1 MTPQRATALE
11 RGQAELTTEEKA
23 EGWHFCNEWD
33 GMLVHPDSPEAE
45 ACDCPLRHPVKSSE
59 SAEFITLRGRIDEL
73 IAQHGTLRATARVLM
88 TDCGYLHR
96 LRAGEK
102 TEPGDPLLRRM
113 GLREVR
119 LYQRAGGPDA
129 AGSSTEAQP

>member
-1 MTPQRATALE
+1 MP
-11 RGQAELTTEEKA
+11 AEY
-23 EGWHFCNEWD
+23 
-33 GMLVHPDSPEAE
+33 V
-45 ACDCPLRHPVKSSE
+45 
-59 SAEFITLRGRIDEL
+59 TLRQRIDEL

-88 TDCGYLHR
+88 TDPAYLHR

-119 LYQRAGGPDA
+119 TYERTSGVEGKKN
-129 AGSSTEAQP
+129 G

>member
-1 MTPQRATALE
+1 M
-11 RGQAELTTEEKA
+11 AEY
-23 EGWHFCNEWD
+23 
-33 GMLVHPDSPEAE
+33 V
-45 ACDCPLRHPVKSSE
+45 
-59 SAEFITLRGRIDEL
+59 TLRERIDEL
-73 IAQHGTLRATARVLM
+73 VERHGTLRATARVLM

-119 LYQRAGGPDA
+119 TYERTHGVQATSTPNAERCRLLDELIDSWIARGSEPALTQRRINARLAIEAAWPTAGVGGRDA
-129 AGSSTEAQP
+129 